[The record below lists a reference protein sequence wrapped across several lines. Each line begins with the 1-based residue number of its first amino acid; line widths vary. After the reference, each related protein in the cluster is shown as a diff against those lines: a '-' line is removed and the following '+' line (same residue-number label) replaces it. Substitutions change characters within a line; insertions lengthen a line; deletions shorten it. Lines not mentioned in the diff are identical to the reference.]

1 MPKEFMR
8 FRNFLA
14 SQLGSCN
21 INGNYLPSQL
31 NSISVVGENIM
42 SLPESSME
50 NYVSYAL
57 AAAHRVVST
66 SLASRLKKHGVQ
78 VEAWRIME
86 ALALDP
92 ELTMGDLAKVVLI
105 IPSTLSK
112 LVDRMVSDGLV
123 HRQFASSDHRQVNL
137 HLTDLGRK
145 RMVQIR
151 SEVEDEDEIWTSR
164 LGPERASQLVELLRD
179 LV

>member
-1 MPKEFMR
+1 M
-8 FRNFLA
+8 
-14 SQLGSCN
+14 
-21 INGNYLPSQL
+21 
-31 NSISVVGENIM
+31 ENIM
-42 SLPESSME
+42 SLPESSMK

-57 AAAHRVVST
+57 AAAHRAVST

-86 ALALDP
+86 ALAIDT
-92 ELTMGDLAKVVLI
+92 ELTMGDLATVVLI

-164 LGPERASQLVELLRD
+164 LGPERASQLVELLRG

>member
-1 MPKEFMR
+1 M
-8 FRNFLA
+8 A
-14 SQLGSCN
+14 
-21 INGNYLPSQL
+21 
-31 NSISVVGENIM
+31 
-42 SLPESSME
+42 LPESSMG

-57 AAAHRVVST
+57 AAAHRTVST
-66 SLASRLKKHGVQ
+66 SLTSRLKKHGVQ
-78 VEAWRIME
+78 IEAWRIME
-86 ALALDP
+86 ALDSDP
-92 ELTMGDLAKVVLI
+92 QLTMGDLAKLVLI

-123 HRQFASSDHRQVNL
+123 HRQFASSDQRQVNL

-151 SEVEDEDEIWTSR
+151 TEVEDEDEVWTSR
-164 LGPERASQLVELLRD
+164 LGPERASQLVELLRA